1 MNCRD
6 LLSFQYASQFKLL
19 AGDRALG
26 NEISWVHYMDSLDSI
41 DWLRGGELVITSAF
55 QDGEESNR
63 LCKLAE
69 SLMEKKAAGLVIIG
83 YRDIPGGLNPLIS
96 QCMNLDFPLFEMAP
110 STRIIDICK
119 CICTAIV
126 HQQKKIDER
135 ERLLLELI
143 HGVRLSDKRLQKLSD
158 IGITA
163 DKTWRIVCIQLH
175 LLEKNNLARDSESSA
190 FHHNR
195 LSEDYIVRVKNFV
208 QRYLERNQQ
217 FGILFSEEENIFW
230 ITEVSTEGDISD
242 YLNDTLYN
250 IKVSFPGIRIHA
262 GVSEK
267 FSEVKNLRN
276 AVNHAIDTLKL
287 SSQKSELVHV
297 SFYDDMVGYQLIR
310 NVSSVKTLEEMSS
323 RILKDLLLPENT
335 DLLNTLMV
343 YLSCDCSAKRTAEKM
358 FLHSNTLHYRLR
370 KIESLLHR
378 DLKKNE
384 DLFDVMLAVKM
395 YIYMQKLQ

>member
-1 MNCRD
+1 M
-6 LLSFQYASQFKLL
+6 
-19 AGDRALG
+19 
-26 NEISWVHYMDSLDSI
+26 
-41 DWLRGGELVITSAF
+41 
-55 QDGEESNR
+55 
-63 LCKLAE
+63 
-69 SLMEKKAAGLVIIG
+69 
-83 YRDIPGGLNPLIS
+83 
-96 QCMNLDFPLFEMAP
+96 
-110 STRIIDICK
+110 
-119 CICTAIV
+119 
-126 HQQKKIDER
+126 
-135 ERLLLELI
+135 
-143 HGVRLSDKRLQKLSD
+143 
-158 IGITA
+158 
-163 DKTWRIVCIQLH
+163 
-175 LLEKNNLARDSESSA
+175 
-190 FHHNR
+190 
-195 LSEDYIVRVKNFV
+195 
-208 QRYLERNQQ
+208 QRYLERNRQ

-230 ITEVSTEGDISD
+230 ITEVSTEEDISD

-343 YLSCDCSAKRTAEKM
+343 YLSFDCSAKRTAEKM

>member
-1 MNCRD
+1 M
-6 LLSFQYASQFKLL
+6 
-19 AGDRALG
+19 
-26 NEISWVHYMDSLDSI
+26 
-41 DWLRGGELVITSAF
+41 
-55 QDGEESNR
+55 
-63 LCKLAE
+63 
-69 SLMEKKAAGLVIIG
+69 
-83 YRDIPGGLNPLIS
+83 
-96 QCMNLDFPLFEMAP
+96 
-110 STRIIDICK
+110 
-119 CICTAIV
+119 
-126 HQQKKIDER
+126 
-135 ERLLLELI
+135 
-143 HGVRLSDKRLQKLSD
+143 
-158 IGITA
+158 
-163 DKTWRIVCIQLH
+163 
-175 LLEKNNLARDSESSA
+175 
-190 FHHNR
+190 
-195 LSEDYIVRVKNFV
+195 
-208 QRYLERNQQ
+208 
-217 FGILFSEEENIFW
+217 
-230 ITEVSTEGDISD
+230 
-242 YLNDTLYN
+242 NDTLYN

-343 YLSCDCSAKRTAEKM
+343 YLSFDCSAKRTAEKM